1 MSRTTLYVLIS
12 IIFCFIYHTWIRR
25 PTPES
30 LGTQTIEVT
39 NEVLQ
44 HVKEAKRKRAAH
56 VEECEQRKRGK
67 RSPSN
72 DRRIK
77 QSAPPANEQHV
88 EGTHPPSLQPPS
100 SEENVTE
107 EHQV

>member
-1 MSRTTLYVLIS
+1 MTK
-12 IIFCFIYHTWIRR
+12 
-25 PTPES
+25 ED
-30 LGTQTIEVT
+30 
-39 NEVLQ
+39 LQ
-44 HVKEAKRKRAAH
+44 HIKEAERKRAAY

-67 RSPSN
+67 RSPSQN
-72 DRRIK
+72 DRKIK

-88 EGTHPPSLQPPS
+88 EGTHPPLLQPPS

>member
-1 MSRTTLYVLIS
+1 MTK
-12 IIFCFIYHTWIRR
+12 
-25 PTPES
+25 ED
-30 LGTQTIEVT
+30 
-39 NEVLQ
+39 LQ
-44 HVKEAKRKRAAH
+44 YIKEAEQKRAAH

-72 DRRIK
+72 DRKIK
-77 QSAPPANEQHV
+77 QSAPPAKEQHV
-88 EGTHPPSLQPPS
+88 EGTHPPLLQRPS